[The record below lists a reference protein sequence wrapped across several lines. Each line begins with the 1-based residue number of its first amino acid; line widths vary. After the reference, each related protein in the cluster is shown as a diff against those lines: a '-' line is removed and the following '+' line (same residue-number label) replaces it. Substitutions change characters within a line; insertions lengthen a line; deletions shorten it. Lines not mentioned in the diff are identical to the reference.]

1 MEYSINIPKIGN
13 RSASIYQDLIV
24 SGIRDAAPSVF
35 PGSAAHLH
43 LYEVERN
50 VNTMASIKDII
61 NSPLL
66 LALVCG
72 GLLYITAF
80 SVVYLLK
87 ARKRALE
94 MGITQKEISD
104 IIKSSLIFSVVPSLS
119 IVIGLVA
126 LAASLGTVWSWWR
139 LSVIGSLSFETQ
151 IASNLAPTMGFATTT
166 ELMEKATG
174 EQFGVVMILMS
185 LGMLAGFA
193 ILLPFGKKLMTSV
206 DKTKGGNGW
215 SNVLSGCFMLT
226 LLAVY
231 VPLLLICD
239 TYQALV
245 MVTGLI
251 VAIVLGI
258 FAKKPGMAWL
268 NNFIMAGSMIVA
280 MVSALL
286 WTSII

>member
-1 MEYSINIPKIGN
+1 M
-13 RSASIYQDLIV
+13 V
-24 SGIRDAAPSVF
+24 
-35 PGSAAHLH
+35 
-43 LYEVERN
+43 
-50 VNTMASIKDII
+50 TIKDLI

-66 LALVCG
+66 LILVVV
-72 GLLYITAF
+72 GLGYITAF

-94 MGITQKEISD
+94 LGITAKEIAD
-104 IIKSSLIFSVVPSLS
+104 VIKSSLIFSIVPSLS

-126 LAASLGTVWSWWR
+126 LAASLGTVWAWWR
-139 LSVIGSLSFETQ
+139 LSVIGSLSFESQ
-151 IASNLAPTMGFATTT
+151 IASSLAAALQYTSTTDMVNNASGR
-166 ELMEKATG
+166 E
-174 EQFGVVMILMS
+174 FGVIMILMS
-185 LGMLAGFA
+185 VGMLSGFL
-193 ILLPFGKKLMTSV
+193 ILLPMGKKLMTSV
-206 DKTKGGNGW
+206 DNSKQGNGW
-215 SNVLSGCFMLT
+215 SQVLSGCFMLT

-258 FAKKPGMAWL
+258 FAKKPGMAWV

-286 WTSII
+286 WTSIF

>member
-1 MEYSINIPKIGN
+1 
-13 RSASIYQDLIV
+13 
-24 SGIRDAAPSVF
+24 
-35 PGSAAHLH
+35 
-43 LYEVERN
+43 
-50 VNTMASIKDII
+50 MATIKDII

-94 MGITQKEISD
+94 MGITNKEIND
-104 IIKSSLIFSVVPSLS
+104 IIKSSMIFSVVPSLS

-151 IASNLAPTMGFATTT
+151 IASSLAPVLGFSSTTD
-166 ELMEKATG
+166 MMNGATG

-185 LGMLAGFA
+185 VGMLAGFA

-231 VPLLLICD
+231 VPVLLISD
-239 TYQALV
+239 TIQALV

-258 FAKKPGMAWL
+258 VAKKPGMAWM
-268 NNFIMAGSMIVA
+268 NNFIMAGSMIVG
-280 MVSALL
+280 MLSSLL
-286 WTSII
+286 WTAIF

>member
-1 MEYSINIPKIGN
+1 
-13 RSASIYQDLIV
+13 
-24 SGIRDAAPSVF
+24 
-35 PGSAAHLH
+35 
-43 LYEVERN
+43 
-50 VNTMASIKDII
+50 MATIKDII

-94 MGITQKEISD
+94 MGITTKEIND

-126 LAASLGTVWSWWR
+126 LAASLGTVWAWWR

-151 IASNLAPTMGFATTT
+151 IASSLAPTLGFATTT
-166 ELMEKATG
+166 ELMNNATG

-185 LGMLAGFA
+185 VGMLAGFA

-231 VPLLLICD
+231 VPVLLICD

-245 MVTGLI
+245 MITGLI
-251 VAIVLGI
+251 VAILLGI
-258 FAKKPGMAWL
+258 VAKKPGMGWV
-268 NNFIMAGSMIVA
+268 NNFIMAGSMIVG

-286 WTSII
+286 WTAIF

>member
-1 MEYSINIPKIGN
+1 MRVFYKYSKIGG
-13 RSASIYQDLIV
+13 IV
-24 SGIRDAAPSVF
+24 YKLFLKPVPRCFPEAPSVLSGF
-35 PGSAAHLH
+35 GSSDIPK
-43 LYEVERN
+43 EERKE
-50 VNTMASIKDII
+50 TIMATIKDII

-94 MGITQKEISD
+94 MGISAKEISD

-126 LAASLGTVWSWWR
+126 LAASLGTVWAWWR

-166 ELMEKATG
+166 ELMEKASG

-251 VAIVLGI
+251 VAIILGI
-258 FAKKPGMAWL
+258 FAKKPGMAWM

-286 WTSII
+286 WTAII

>member
-1 MEYSINIPKIGN
+1 
-13 RSASIYQDLIV
+13 
-24 SGIRDAAPSVF
+24 
-35 PGSAAHLH
+35 
-43 LYEVERN
+43 
-50 VNTMASIKDII
+50 MASIKDII

-66 LALVCG
+66 LALIIG
-72 GLLYITAF
+72 GLGYITAF
-80 SVVYLLK
+80 SVIYLLK
-87 ARKRALE
+87 AKKRALE
-94 MGITQKEISD
+94 MGITEQEIKD
-104 IIKSSLIFSVVPSLS
+104 IIKSSLIFSIVPSLS

-126 LAASLGTVWSWWR
+126 LAASLGTAWAWWR

-151 IASNLAPTMGFATTT
+151 IASSLAPTLGFATTT
-166 ELMEKATG
+166 ELMEKASG

-185 LGMLAGFA
+185 VGMLAGFA
-193 ILLPFGKKLMTSV
+193 FLLPFGKKLMTSV
-206 DKTKGGNGW
+206 DKSKGGNGW

-239 TYQALV
+239 TIQALV

-258 FAKKPGMAWL
+258 LAKKQGMGWL
-268 NNFIMAGSMIVA
+268 NNFIMAGSMIDA

-286 WTSII
+286 WTAIF

>member
-1 MEYSINIPKIGN
+1 M
-13 RSASIYQDLIV
+13 V
-24 SGIRDAAPSVF
+24 
-35 PGSAAHLH
+35 
-43 LYEVERN
+43 
-50 VNTMASIKDII
+50 TMKELI

-66 LALVCG
+66 LALVIG
-72 GLLYITAF
+72 GLGYITAF

-94 MGITQKEISD
+94 MGISAKEISD

-126 LAASLGTVWSWWR
+126 LAASLGTIWSWWR
-139 LSVIGSLSFETQ
+139 LSVIGSLSFESQ
-151 IASNLAPTMGFATTT
+151 ISNSLAAALKYANTT
-166 ELMEKATG
+166 EMVNNASGRE
-174 EQFGVVMILMS
+174 FGVIMILMS
-185 LGMLAGFA
+185 VGMLSGFL
-193 ILLPFGKKLMTSV
+193 ILLPMGKKLMTSV
-206 DKTKGGNGW
+206 DNSKQGNGW
-215 SNVLSGCFMLT
+215 SQVLSGCFMLT

-239 TYQALV
+239 TIQALV
-245 MVTGLI
+245 MITGLI
-251 VAIVLGI
+251 VAVVLGI

-286 WTSII
+286 WTAIF

>member
-1 MEYSINIPKIGN
+1 MVYYICEFFRFQGLLY
-13 RSASIYQDLIV
+13 RL
-24 SGIRDAAPSVF
+24 DA
-35 PGSAAHLH
+35 GKAAHLQFF
-43 LYEVERN
+43 EVERN

-94 MGITQKEISD
+94 MGITAKEISD

-126 LAASLGTVWSWWR
+126 LAASLGTIWAWWR

-151 IASNLAPTMGFATTT
+151 IASSLAPTLGFQTTT
-166 ELMEKATG
+166 ELMNNATG

-185 LGMLAGFA
+185 VGMLAGFCV
-193 ILLPFGKKLMTSV
+193 LLPFGKKLMTSV
-206 DKTKGGNGW
+206 DKSKGGNGW

-231 VPLLLICD
+231 VPVLLICD

-245 MVTGLI
+245 MITGLI
-251 VAIVLGI
+251 VAIILGI
-258 FAKKPGMAWL
+258 VAKKPGMAWM
-268 NNFIMAGSMIVA
+268 NNFIMAGSMIVG

-286 WTSII
+286 WTAIF

>member
-1 MEYSINIPKIGN
+1 
-13 RSASIYQDLIV
+13 
-24 SGIRDAAPSVF
+24 
-35 PGSAAHLH
+35 
-43 LYEVERN
+43 
-50 VNTMASIKDII
+50 MATIKDII

-94 MGITQKEISD
+94 MGITSKEIND

-126 LAASLGTVWSWWR
+126 LAASLGTVWAWWR

-151 IASNLAPTMGFATTT
+151 IASNLAPTMGFASTS
-166 ELMEKATG
+166 ELMEMATG

-185 LGMLAGFA
+185 VGMLAGFA

-280 MVSALL
+280 MISALL
-286 WTSII
+286 WTAII

>member
-1 MEYSINIPKIGN
+1 MVYYICEFFRFQGLLY
-13 RSASIYQDLIV
+13 RL
-24 SGIRDAAPSVF
+24 DAVK
-35 PGSAAHLH
+35 AAYLQFF
-43 LYEVERN
+43 EVERN

-94 MGITQKEISD
+94 MGITAKEISD

-166 ELMEKATG
+166 ELMEKASG

-206 DKTKGGNGW
+206 DKSKGGNGW

-245 MVTGLI
+245 MITGLI
-251 VAIVLGI
+251 VAVVLGI

-286 WTSII
+286 WTSIF